1 MRIDL
6 SFSPDTLKK
15 GINEN
20 MNLIIWIVLVAGTVV
35 AALLTVGGPGQFIDP
50 PSAFFVIVPTIGT
63 LLVGF
68 KGYFISSITSV
79 WKKDVDHLT
88 VAKGVEFWK
97 ASKRYAIA
105 FSFLGFMIGLIAM
118 LGSGTLE
125 NLGKFGPYLAVASI
139 TILYGFIWGYVVAD
153 PIACS
158 LETKKKLLSLH

>member
-1 MRIDL
+1 
-6 SFSPDTLKK
+6 
-15 GINEN
+15 

-79 WKKDVDHLT
+79 WERDVDNLNL
-88 VAKGVEFWK
+88 VKGVEFWK
-97 ASKRYAIA
+97 AAKKYAIA
-105 FSFLGFMIGLIAM
+105 FSFLGFMIGVIPLLM
-118 LGSGTLE
+118 HGGLE
-125 NLGKFGPYLAVASI
+125 NLGTLGPKLAFPSI
-139 TILYGFIWGYVVAD
+139 TVFYGLILGYMVAD

-158 LETKKKLLSLH
+158 LETKKEVTEP

>member
-1 MRIDL
+1 
-6 SFSPDTLKK
+6 
-15 GINEN
+15 
-20 MNLIIWIVLVAGTVV
+20 MNLIIWIVLVVGTVV

-79 WKKDVDHLT
+79 WKKDVDNLT
-88 VAKGVEFWK
+88 LVKGVEFWK

-105 FSFLGFMIGLIAM
+105 FSFLGLMIGMIGM
-118 LGSGTLE
+118 LGSSDDMGSI
-125 NLGKFGPYLAVASI
+125 GPKLAVALI
-139 TILYGFIWGYVVAD
+139 TILYGFIWGYIISD

-158 LETKKKLLSLH
+158 LETKKEVTEP